1 MRAVAAVK
9 QRVGAL
15 CTHRRFISSSSKPE
29 DWREQC
35 AKVAD
40 VLRDAESALF
50 ATGAG
55 LSADSGLPTYRGVAG
70 LYNEADTP
78 EGLPIEA
85 ALSAGALRSNPALC
99 WKYMGQLE
107 AACRGS
113 QPNAGHRA
121 ICAFCSRVPL
131 AVVLTQNVDGLHKAA
146 DPGSDAKYLIDI
158 HGDVHLLRC
167 TGRGCRREWA
177 VRDYSDKE
185 LSAVGLRPFALGSEC
200 LQCDCSR
207 RELVR
212 PDIVL
217 FDEMLPTQKLDRLR
231 GEMDFGF
238 DITFAIGTTG
248 VFPYIQAAV
257 FDGAARR
264 GGLTVEIN
272 PVPTILSSSC
282 DIVIRRGAADALSEI
297 LRLL

>member
-1 MRAVAAVK
+1 M
-9 QRVGAL
+9 
-15 CTHRRFISSSSKPE
+15 
-29 DWREQC
+29 
-35 AKVAD
+35 
-40 VLRDAESALF
+40 LRDASSVLF

-70 LYNEADTP
+70 LYDKADTP
-78 EGLPIEA
+78 EGLPIEV
-85 ALSAGALRSNPALC
+85 ALSAGTLSSNPALC

-107 AACRGS
+107 AACRGA

-121 ICAFCSRVPL
+121 IYELCKRVPL
-131 AVVLTQNVDGLHKAA
+131 SVVLTQNVDGLHKAA
-146 DPGSDAKYLIDI
+146 DPEKKPKYLIDI

-167 TGRGCRREWA
+167 TGRGCGREWV

-207 RELVR
+207 LELVR

-217 FDEMLPTQKLDRLR
+217 FDEMLPVRKVNRLR
-231 GEMDFGF
+231 GEMEFGF
-238 DITFAIGTTG
+238 DVTLAIGTTG
-248 VFPYIQAAV
+248 VFPYIQSAI

-264 GGLTVEIN
+264 GGSTIEIN
-272 PVPTILSSSC
+272 PASTILSSSC

-297 LRLL
+297 LSLL